1 MRVENLLVNN
11 TAFSLAI
18 VNIVDNKIVVKGFT
32 HADEVSVLSIGIE
45 DLEIWHIFKPEPK
58 AEPKAEPEPEV
69 VTVQPESAVFTETSA
84 IVIEKRKRGR
94 PRKIV

>member
-18 VNIVDNKIVVKGFT
+18 AQIVDNKIVVKGFT

-45 DLEIWHIFKPEPK
+45 ELEIWHIFKPEPAK
-58 AEPKAEPEPEV
+58 IEDPEPEV
-69 VTVQPESAVFTETSA
+69 TVQPDSAVFTET
-84 IVIEKRKRGR
+84 VIEKRKRGR
-94 PRKIV
+94 PRKIVQ

>member
-18 VNIVDNKIVVKGFT
+18 VGIVDNKIIVKGFT
-32 HADEVSVLSIGIE
+32 HTDDMVSLSLKIE

-58 AEPKAEPEPEV
+58 IEDPEPEAQP
-69 VTVQPESAVFTETSA
+69 QPEPAVFTETSA
-84 IVIEKRKRGR
+84 SVEKRKRGR
-94 PRKIV
+94 PRKILA

>member
-18 VNIVDNKIVVKGFT
+18 AQIVDNKIVVKGFT

-69 VTVQPESAVFTETSA
+69 TVQPEPAVFTETSA

>member
-18 VNIVDNKIVVKGFT
+18 AQIVDNKIVVKGFT

-58 AEPKAEPEPEV
+58 AEPEPEV
-69 VTVQPESAVFTETSA
+69 VTVQPESAVFTETA

>member
-18 VNIVDNKIVVKGFT
+18 AQIVDNKIVVKGFT
-32 HADEVSVLSIGIE
+32 HADEVSVLSIGIDE
-45 DLEIWHIFKPEPK
+45 LEIWHIFKPEPK
-58 AEPKAEPEPEV
+58 AEPEPEA
-69 VTVQPESAVFTETSA
+69 TVQPESAVLTETSA

-94 PRKIV
+94 PRKIVA

>member
-58 AEPKAEPEPEV
+58 AELEPKADPEP
-69 VTVQPESAVFTETSA
+69 VQSEPAVLTETA
-84 IVIEKRKRGR
+84 IVEKRKRGR

>member
-32 HADEVSVLSIGIE
+32 QAEEVSVLSIGIE
-45 DLEIWHIFKPEPK
+45 DLELWHIFKPEPK
-58 AEPKAEPEPEV
+58 AEPEPVQSEP
-69 VTVQPESAVFTETSA
+69 VQSEPAVLTETVAS
-84 IVIEKRKRGR
+84 EKRKRGR
-94 PRKIV
+94 PRKIL

>member
-32 HADEVSVLSIGIE
+32 QAEEVSVLSIGIE
-45 DLEIWHIFKPEPK
+45 DLELWHIFKPEPK
-58 AEPKAEPEPEV
+58 AELEP
-69 VTVQPESAVFTETSA
+69 VQPEPVQPEPAVFTETA

>member
-45 DLEIWHIFKPEPK
+45 ELEIWHIFKPEPK
-58 AEPKAEPEPEV
+58 AEPEPE
-69 VTVQPESAVFTETSA
+69 VTVQPEPAVFTETSA

-94 PRKIV
+94 PRKIVQ

>member
-11 TAFSLAI
+11 TAFSIAI
-18 VNIVDNKIVVKGFT
+18 ASIIDNKIVVKGFT

-45 DLEIWHIFKPEPK
+45 ELEIWHIFKPEPK
-58 AEPKAEPEPEV
+58 AELESKADPEP
-69 VTVQPESAVFTETSA
+69 VQPEPAVLTETVA
-84 IVIEKRKRGR
+84 IEKRKRGR

>member
-18 VNIVDNKIVVKGFT
+18 AQIVDNKIVVKGFT

-58 AEPKAEPEPEV
+58 AEPEPEA
-69 VTVQPESAVFTETSA
+69 TVQPEPAVFTETSA

>member
-58 AEPKAEPEPEV
+58 AEPEPEV
-69 VTVQPESAVFTETSA
+69 VTVQPEPAVLTETSA

>member
-58 AEPKAEPEPEV
+58 AELEPKADPEP
-69 VTVQPESAVFTETSA
+69 VQSEPAVLTETA

>member
-58 AEPKAEPEPEV
+58 AEPEP
-69 VTVQPESAVFTETSA
+69 VQPEPAVLTETA

>member
-18 VNIVDNKIVVKGFT
+18 AQIVDNKIVVKGFT

-58 AEPKAEPEPEV
+58 AEPEPE
-69 VTVQPESAVFTETSA
+69 VTVQPEPAVFTETA

-94 PRKIV
+94 PRKIVQ